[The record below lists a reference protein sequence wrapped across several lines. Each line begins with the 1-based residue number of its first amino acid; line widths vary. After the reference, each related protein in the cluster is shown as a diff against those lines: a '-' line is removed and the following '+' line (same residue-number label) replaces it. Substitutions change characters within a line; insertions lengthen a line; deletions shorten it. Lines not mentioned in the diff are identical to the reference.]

1 MRQRLVMFAWAIA
14 ALPMLAACVITIV
27 PDQGSPQVDRPR
39 PDPAAVVIERFES
52 NRSSYRVGDTLSFR
66 IRTNRPGYVTLTAYD
81 PDGSVYVFAR
91 NVQVRGNRTETIPA
105 PFGRTRFTVTSPVGL
120 HVVRAHF
127 TPERTPESVVF
138 RGVGSLDAWLAQI
151 VLEIR
156 GFGFGAESVA
166 ETRFEVR
173 R

>member
-52 NRSSYRVGDTLSFR
+52 NRASYRVGDTLSFR

-81 PDGSVYVFAR
+81 PDGRVYVFAR
-91 NVQVRGNRTETIPA
+91 NVEVRGNRTETIPT
-105 PFGRTRFTVTSPVGL
+105 GRTVFRAISPTGL

-138 RGVGSLDAWLAQI
+138 RGVGTLDTWLTQI